1 MFYFGTTRGKRPLL
15 LWLFILILPLS
26 LSLSVTQA
34 KRVEESL
41 RDRLHPIILRRTK
54 DFVMKSIL
62 PPKYEFVI
70 TLFPEARELEQYRSE
85 CQTITE
91 RVGNRDGSSKKDSD
105 IKGILPELMSLRLL
119 CSNGSAD
126 LKEESNDPESNTTP
140 STVIAPEQAEELL
153 QQSIKLKVRNSPK
166 HL

>member
-1 MFYFGTTRGKRPLL
+1 
-15 LWLFILILPLS
+15 
-26 LSLSVTQA
+26 
-34 KRVEESL
+34 
-41 RDRLHPIILRRTK
+41 
-54 DFVMKSIL
+54 MKSIL

-91 RVGNRDGSSKKDSD
+91 RVGNRVGSSKKDSD
-105 IKGILPELMSLRLL
+105 MKGILPELMSLRLL

-126 LKEESNDPESNTTP
+126 LKEESNDPESNTP
-140 STVIAPEQAEELL
+140 STIIAPEQAEELL